1 MQVLPEAEAAPA
13 IGVQGFRSAVGN
25 KGSAPVVVIMVDG
38 PETADIT
45 LTPENANILGEFL
58 RSEAEFANSSREA
71 IK

>member
-1 MQVLPEAEAAPA
+1 MQVLPEAKAAPA
-13 IGVQGFRSAVGN
+13 IGVQGFRIGN

-58 RSEAEFANSSREA
+58 RSEAEFANNSREA
-71 IK
+71 VK